1 MRDVAKIT
9 DSTMPQ
15 EYDRINQRRIVS
27 ITANV
32 VGEDLG
38 RAVSGSNRPSRRPAI
53 RRAA

>member
-1 MRDVAKIT
+1 
-9 DSTMPQ
+9 MPQ
-15 EYDRINQRRIVS
+15 EYDRINQRRIMS

-38 RAVSGSNRPSRRPAI
+38 RAVTKIEEAITRGRAI